1 LLEVG
6 CGTGFVLSGIAQAFP
21 GARVAGSEIYTAGLA
36 FAAQRLPDVELQQMD
51 ARKLPYQEEFDVV
64 AAFDVIEHILEDEL
78 VLRNFHQAIKPGG
91 GCLIT
96 VPQHP
101 WLWSPVDEEA
111 CHQRRYTARE
121 LHSKVRA
128 AGFRIVR
135 STSFVTLLLPLLLA
149 SRLAARRSGTSGGS
163 ESLQLNSIVNG
174 TLEACMRMEH
184 FVIKTGASLPI
195 GGSRLVVL
203 QKVPSA

>member
-1 LLEVG
+1 ML
-6 CGTGFVLSGIAQAFP
+6 TGISQAFP
-21 GARVAGSEIYTAGLA
+21 TARIAGSEIYTAGLA
-36 FAAQRLPDVELQQMD
+36 FAAQRLPAVELQQMD
-51 ARKLPYQEEFDVV
+51 ARKLPYREEFDIV
-64 AAFDVIEHILEDEL
+64 AAFDVIEHIVEDEL

-91 GCLIT
+91 GCLLT

-121 LHSKVRA
+121 LHDKVTA

-135 STSFVTLLLPLLLA
+135 STSFVTLLLPLMMA
-149 SRLAARRSGTSGGS
+149 SRVAARRAGKSGGS
-163 ESLQLNSIVNG
+163 ESLQHGAALDAAL
-174 TLEACMRMEH
+174 TACMRLEH
-184 FVIKTGASLPI
+184 LTIKAGVSLPL

-203 QKVPSA
+203 QKGSS